1 LAVDDLS
8 TTQGIVALVA
18 GGLAL
23 LALVLCGVLFVKLRR
38 LRSAQRVVL
47 GQGETRDLIAHG
59 ARLEQGFVDLR
70 EWVDEALEQL
80 GMRVGTAEG
89 RLDHALSYRSLVRY
103 DAYNEM
109 SGRQSSSVAFLDE
122 HRSGIVMSAILHR
135 DQARLYVKPVH
146 EGESELELS
155 PEERQAIDTAV
166 QHGPVDVSAA

>member
-1 LAVDDLS
+1 MNDLGS
-8 TTQGIVALVA
+8 TEGIVALAAA
-18 GGLAL
+18 GAAFV
-23 LALVLCGVLFVKLRR
+23 ALVLCGVLFLKLRR
-38 LRSAQRVVL
+38 LRGSQRVVL
-47 GQGETRDLIAHG
+47 GHGETRDLVAHG

-80 GMRVGTAEG
+80 GARVATAEG

-135 DQARLYVKPVH
+135 DQARLYVKQVH
-146 EGESELELS
+146 HGESELELS

-166 QHGPVDVSAA
+166 QHGPSAATAV

>member
-1 LAVDDLS
+1 VDDLS
-8 TTQGIVALVA
+8 TSQGIVALAAA
-18 GGLAL
+18 GGAL
-23 LALVLCGVLFVKLRR
+23 VALVLCVVLFVKLRR
-38 LRSAQRVVL
+38 LRGAQRVVL
-47 GQGETRDLIAHG
+47 GEGEQRDLIVHG

-80 GMRVGTAEG
+80 GERVATVEG

-135 DQARLYVKPVH
+135 DQARLYVKQVH
-146 EGESELELS
+146 NGESELELS
-155 PEERQAIDTAV
+155 PEERQAIDTAAV
-166 QHGPVDVSAA
+166 RGPVDTTA